1 MKHIIYF
8 LIIVVL
14 NSCGPE
20 AEMFQRQYVIENN
33 SSVPIELQ
41 FYRDGELNFR
51 FATTQLENGER
62 LEGLIL
68 DRSGGPWTELGEE
81 NNLRLPSLSFETDS
95 LRIIYDNSKIA
106 IFSRNNSSNGFVFIP
121 IDRNMLTHTDYS
133 DIGGDKFLF
142 TINKSDFENAT
153 DCNGNCN

>member
-20 AEMFQRQYVIENN
+20 AEMFQRQYIIENGTGIP
-33 SSVPIELQ
+33 VELQ
-41 FYRDGELNFR
+41 FYRNGELAFR
-51 FATTQLENGER
+51 FSETQLQNTEQ
-62 LEGLIL
+62 LEGLII
-68 DRSGGPWTELGEE
+68 DRSGGPWSELSPEQLSDAPIG
-81 NNLRLPSLSFETDS
+81 SFEADS
-95 LRIIYDNSKIA
+95 VRIIYENLKISTFTYKNSPNGG
-106 IFSRNNSSNGFVFIP
+106 IFTPTVRNVLRDS
-121 IDRNMLTHTDYS
+121 DYS

-142 TINKSDFENAT
+142 TINQSDFENAT

>member
-1 MKHIIYF
+1 MKHLIYF
-8 LIIVVL
+8 IIIVVL

-41 FYRDGELNFR
+41 FYQNGELTFR
-51 FATTQLENGER
+51 FGITQLENTER
-62 LEGLIL
+62 FEGLIL
-68 DRSGGPWTELGEE
+68 DRSGGPWSELSTEQLS
-81 NNLRLPSLSFETDS
+81 NAPSNSFESDS
-95 LRIIYDNSKIA
+95 IRIIYDSNKLSV
-106 IFSRNNSSNGFVFIP
+106 FTERSSVNGIVFIP
-121 IDRNMLTHTDYS
+121 IDRNILRDSDYS

-142 TINKSDFENAT
+142 TINQSDFENAT